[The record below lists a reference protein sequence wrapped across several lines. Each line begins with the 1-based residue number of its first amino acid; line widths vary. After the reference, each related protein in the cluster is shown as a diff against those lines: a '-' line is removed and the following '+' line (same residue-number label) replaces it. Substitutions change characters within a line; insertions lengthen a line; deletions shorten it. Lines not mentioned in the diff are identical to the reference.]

1 MFELS
6 GSMKASARSAATIAG
21 LALSAAVSA
30 QTLTIDGEV
39 FRDPTQPP
47 NRVAVQAVEVLDA
60 GGPEI
65 AINNTNYVV
74 SFVRTGGS
82 RPIAVINDR
91 QLTIGDN
98 VDGAVIVDIRNGEV
112 VLSAAGRDYVLT
124 AFTRSIR
131 EPVE

>member
-1 MFELS
+1 VFNGQPPSCLIGPVM
-6 GSMKASARSAATIAG
+6 
-21 LALSAAVSA
+21 ALSVMMSSAVASA

-47 NRVAVQAVEVLDA
+47 PIGLAMQAAEVLDA

-98 VDGAVIVDIRNGEV
+98 VDGAEIVDIRNGEV

>member
-1 MFELS
+1 M
-6 GSMKASARSAATIAG
+6 TG
-21 LALSAAVSA
+21 LIRFVALLAAVTIGSSLTA

-47 NRVAVQAVEVLDA
+47 PSGIAMQAAEAMAVVA

-74 SFVRTGGS
+74 SFVRTGGN

-91 QLTIGDN
+91 QLTIGDI
-98 VDGAVIVDIRNGEV
+98 VDGAEIMDIRNGEV

>member
-1 MFELS
+1 MFKPRNLTGTRELL
-6 GSMKASARSAATIAG
+6 ATFATLAVSSG
-21 LALSAAVSA
+21 LAA

-39 FRDPTQPP
+39 FRDPTQPLP
-47 NRVAVQAVEVLDA
+47 IVLTMQAAEVLDV

-82 RPIAVINDR
+82 RPVAVINDR

-98 VDGAVIVDIRNGEV
+98 VDGAEIVDIRNGEV

-131 EPVE
+131 EPIE